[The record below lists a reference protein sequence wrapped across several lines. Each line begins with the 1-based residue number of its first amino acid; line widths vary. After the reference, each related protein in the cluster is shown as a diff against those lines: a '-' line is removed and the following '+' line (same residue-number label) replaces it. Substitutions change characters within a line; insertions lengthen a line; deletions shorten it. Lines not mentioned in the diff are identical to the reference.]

1 MPTSSPLRPK
11 LLKGVFVKLGEAFLV
26 PVPDVILFQY
36 NPEMLTRTL
45 EPWVPPGDQASD
57 AQKAGSADTVQ
68 PQDPGETLSLALELD
83 ATDALEEPESH
94 PVAVLSGVADRIS
107 AMEMLLYPQSSP
119 GEGLLSSVA
128 TSLAGALGLG
138 GGGGTP
144 EVPRSEVPIILFI
157 WGPGRMLPVR
167 LTSFSVEEQAFLPNL
182 SPLRAKVT
190 VGMQVL
196 GPAFFEQRRKAQ
208 GTLSSS
214 EALAE
219 KAYEE
224 SRRMK
229 SRLASLNIANS
240 VESALGMLPLF

>member
-1 MPTSSPLRPK
+1 MPSSNPLRPK
-11 LLKGVFVKLGEAFLV
+11 LLKGVFVKLGEAALV
-26 PVPDVILFQY
+26 PVPEVILFQY
-36 NPEMLTRTL
+36 NPELLSRTL
-45 EPWVPPGDQASD
+45 EPWTPPGDQASD
-57 AQKAGSADTVQ
+57 AQKAGSADTAQ
-68 PQDPGETLSLALELD
+68 PQDPGETLSLSLELD
-83 ATDALEEPESH
+83 ATDALEEPDTH
-94 PVAVLSGVADRIS
+94 PVAVLSGVSDRVY
-107 AMEMLLYPQSSP
+107 ALEMLLYPRPAP
-119 GEGLLSSVA
+119 GEGLLSSAVA
-128 TSLAGALGLG
+128 SLAGALGVSTS
-138 GGGGTP
+138 TP

-196 GPAFFEQRRKAQ
+196 GPAFFEQRRKAL

-229 SRLASLNIANS
+229 ARLASLNIANS